1 MADVG
6 QFALTGRTALI
17 TGAAQ
22 GIGFALARG
31 LARAGASVV
40 LNDSNEARL
49 ELAVAQL
56 RGENLQAT
64 GCAFDVT
71 IPEQVQAGVA
81 AAEDREGDIEILVN
95 NAAIQHRESLEDVA
109 LETWRRVV
117 DVNLTGVFLVSQAVA
132 RPMIKRG
139 HGKIINIVSV
149 NSECTR
155 PGIAPYVAT
164 KGAVKMLT
172 KGMCAD
178 WARYGIQVNAI
189 GPGYFVTPLTQPLR
203 DDAAFDAWIR
213 TRVPAG
219 RWGDLDELVGS
230 AVFLASHA
238 SDFVNGQTI
247 YVDGGLLAVI

>member
-1 MADVG
+1 MADLG
-6 QFALTGRTALI
+6 QFDLTGRTALI

-31 LARAGASVV
+31 LGRAGASVV
-40 LNDSNEARL
+40 LNDYNEAQL
-49 ELAVAQL
+49 ELALTQL
-56 RGENLQAT
+56 REQNLQAT

-81 AAEDREGDIEILVN
+81 AAEDRVGPIEILVN
-95 NAAIQHRESLEDVA
+95 NAGVQHRETLEDVA
-109 LETWRRVV
+109 LETWRRII

-132 RPMIKRG
+132 RQMIKRG

-155 PGIAPYVAT
+155 PGITPYAAT

-213 TRVPAG
+213 ARVPAG
-219 RWGDLDELVGS
+219 RWGDLEELVGS

-247 YVDGGLLAVI
+247 HVDGGLLAVI